1 MNPNYSHTNISEPK
15 EFEEKLLE
23 LKRVSKKTKGGNTIS
38 FTALVT
44 IGDLK
49 GRVGLGLGRGREVA
63 QAIRKAT
70 SSAKKNMITVKIFK
84 DTLPHDVKVKFKA
97 ARIILKPAPQGAG
110 LKVGSVVRSILSLA
124 GIRNASGK
132 MLGSRNKSTNAYAVM
147 NALKSLI

>member
-1 MNPNYSHTNISEPK
+1 MNPTIKVETEVK
-15 EFEEKLLE
+15 EFEEKLLQ

-38 FTALVT
+38 FTALMV
-44 IGDLK
+44 IGDMK

-63 QAIRKAT
+63 QAIKKAT
-70 SSAKKNMITVKIFK
+70 STAKKSMITVKIVK

-132 MLGSRNKSTNAYAVM
+132 LLGSRNQTTCAYAVIK
-147 NALKSLI
+147 ALEGLM